1 MMPELSGIGWRC
13 RARGRSDVAELKLGT
28 VASATQGCLIGGS
41 PDRTVNRFV
50 FDTRELTASDSL
62 FFALRG
68 ERTDGHDFLHEL
80 SRMPGC
86 AAVVSADWKGKV
98 AVPAVRVAD
107 PLEAARK
114 LASHVRASATATR
127 YAGITG
133 SAGKTSAKE
142 FLFQLLES
150 RFRSYR
156 SRGNWNNRIGLPFSL
171 LNMAEGTEVA
181 VFELAMSDP
190 GRGEIHDLAEILRPD
205 VAVILNALPVHLEF
219 LGSVENVAR
228 AKIEIA
234 DFLCADDC
242 LVLNGDDPFL
252 DAALA
257 DRPGRVVR
265 FGRKHD
271 RNDVVMDSVE
281 RNNKGSVMKTV
292 WWGKPARFHT
302 NLIHHV
308 HLDNLFAAM
317 VAAHQLGV
325 DHNEMQRVMD
335 HIEPVNGR
343 GVIRRLKHFTVVDET
358 YNSNPEA
365 VKRVLAWVAAEFS
378 LPRVAV
384 LGDMLELGP
393 RELEFHR
400 EVGEFWAAL
409 DYAALIAIGPRAQAI
424 FQAAVDAGADREHV
438 VALPDA
444 AAAADYLKSHFKDPC
459 VLVLKASRGMG
470 LERILEE
477 LSDD

>member
-1 MMPELSGIGWRC
+1 MPELT
-13 RARGRSDVAELKLGT
+13 LGT
-28 VASATQGCLIGGS
+28 IASATGGHLEGGS
-41 PDRTVNRFV
+41 PDRPVQHFL
-50 FDTRELTASDSL
+50 FDTRELDAPNSL

-68 ERTDGHDFLHEL
+68 EQTDGHLFLRKL
-80 SRMPGC
+80 RAFPDC
-86 AAVVSADWKGKV
+86 AAVVAGDWNKE
-98 AVPAVRVAD
+98 VPVPLVRVND
-107 PLEAARK
+107 PLEAAQR
-114 LASHVRASATATR
+114 LASRVRDQGSATR

-142 FLFQLLES
+142 FLFQLLGS
-150 RFRSYR
+150 RFQAYR

-171 LNMAEGTEVA
+171 LNMGEGTEAA

-190 GRGEIHDLAEILRPD
+190 GIGEIHGLAEILRPD

-252 DAALA
+252 AAALA

-265 FGRKHD
+265 FGRRHD
-271 RNDVVMDSVE
+271 RNDVVMDGVE
-281 RNNKGSVMKTV
+281 RNGKGSVIKTT
-292 WWGKPARFHT
+292 WWGKQARFHT

-317 VAAHQLGV
+317 VAAQQLGI
-325 DHNEMQRVMD
+325 DHCEMQRVMD
-335 HIEPVNGR
+335 HIEPVDGR

-400 EVGEFWAAL
+400 EVGEFWAGL
-409 DYAALIAIGPRAQAI
+409 DYAGLITVGPRANAI
-424 FQAAVDAGADREHV
+424 FQAALEAGADPDNM

-444 AAAADYLKSHFKDPC
+444 AAAADYIRRHFSDPC
-459 VLVLKASRGMG
+459 VLVLKASRGVG
-470 LERILEE
+470 LERILME
-477 LSDD
+477 LTDD

>member
-1 MMPELSGIGWRC
+1 MPEL
-13 RARGRSDVAELKLGT
+13 ALGMI
-28 VASATQGCLIGGS
+28 ASATAGDLEGGS
-41 PDRTVNRFV
+41 LNQPVRRFL
-50 FDTRELTASDSL
+50 FDTRELNESDCL

-68 ERTDGHDFLHEL
+68 EHTDGHCFLDKL
-80 SRMPGC
+80 GAFPGS
-86 AAVVSADWKGKV
+86 AAVVSEDWRGKV
-98 AVPAVRVAD
+98 SVPVIRVKD
-107 PLEAARK
+107 PLAAAQQ
-114 LASHVRASATATR
+114 LASHIRAHGSAVR

-142 FLFQLLES
+142 FLFQLLGS
-150 RFRSYR
+150 RFRAYR

-171 LNMAEGTEVA
+171 LNMGDDTEAA

-190 GRGEIHDLAEILRPD
+190 GRGEIHSLAKILRPD

-228 AKIEIA
+228 AKSEIT

-242 LVLNGDDPFL
+242 LVLNGDDAFL
-252 DAALA
+252 AAVLTE
-257 DRPGRVVR
+257 RPGRMVR
-265 FGRKHD
+265 FGRNPHG
-271 RNDVVMDSVE
+271 NDVVLAGVE
-281 RNNKGSVMKTV
+281 RSGHGCVMKTI
-292 WWGKPARFHT
+292 WWGKSARFHT

-317 VAAHQLGV
+317 VTAYQLGV
-325 DHNEMQRVMD
+325 DHCEMQRVMD
-335 HIEPVNGR
+335 RMEPVNGR

-365 VKRVLAWVAAEFS
+365 VKRVLAWVATEFS

-400 EVGEFWAAL
+400 EVGEFWAGL
-409 DYAALIAIGPRAQAI
+409 EYAALITVGPRAQVI
-424 FQAAVDAGADREHV
+424 FQAALEAGADPKRV

-444 AAAADYLKSHFKDPC
+444 AAAAQYLKSRFSDPC
-459 VLVLKASRGMG
+459 VLVLKASRGIG

-477 LSDD
+477 LSHD